1 MSYILDAL
9 KKLEQKREREEPQ
22 RLRTFSAEIERRPKK
37 RPIWLYLIL
46 ALLLLNTVIM
56 LGFMHQWRQDERGIS
71 LRVPAEQRPP
81 QSLKAPEAKRQ
92 QEPGSE
98 TAKEAPAAKDEP
110 GSSTQAA
117 TTTARNAALPARET
131 TLATKNAPVVS
142 QEKRAKANMPADP
155 ACALSDL
162 PPFIRNELPEFK
174 VSGHAYS
181 PNPAN
186 RVVRVNDKVLQ
197 EGQDLA
203 PGLRVEEVLP
213 EGIIF
218 SYQGYRFRIGV
229 TFDR

>member
-9 KKLEQKREREEPQ
+9 KKLEHKREREEPQ

-37 RPIWLYLIL
+37 RPMWPYLIV
-46 ALLLLNTVIM
+46 AILLLNTVIM
-56 LGFMHQWRQDERGIS
+56 LGFMHQWHQDERGIS
-71 LRVPAEQRPP
+71 LRVPAEQRSP
-81 QSLKAPEAKRQ
+81 QSLKAPETERKEEDRSGTVKKVL
-92 QEPGSE
+92 EP
-98 TAKEAPAAKDEP
+98 KDEP

-117 TTTARNAALPARET
+117 APPARNAAPPARET
-131 TLATKNAPVVS
+131 TMAAKNVPVAP
-142 QEKRAKANMPADP
+142 QEKRVKVDMPADP

-181 PNPAN
+181 PNPSN

-218 SYQGYRFRIGV
+218 SYKGYRFRIGV